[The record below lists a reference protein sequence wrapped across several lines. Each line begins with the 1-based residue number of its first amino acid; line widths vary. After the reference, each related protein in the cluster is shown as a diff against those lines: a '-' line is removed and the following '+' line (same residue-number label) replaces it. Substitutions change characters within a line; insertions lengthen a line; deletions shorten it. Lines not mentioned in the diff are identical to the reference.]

1 MKVKTATIVRQVYE
15 LSAPAG
21 STVGEL
27 MTALSALAA
36 PNAKLLEHDS
46 VEGETLLVFEL
57 EEYL

>member
-15 LSAPAG
+15 VSVPVG
-21 STVGEL
+21 SSVSEL
-27 MTALSALAA
+27 MTSLSALAA

>member
-1 MKVKTATIVRQVYE
+1 MNVQTKTILRQVFE
-15 LSAPAG
+15 VSVPAG